1 MHAKK
6 ISPIVGTESGRDAE
20 MGEIRKVESVAVK
33 KAAKQR
39 SILD

>member
-6 ISPIVGTESGRDAE
+6 ISAIVGAERRRDGE
-20 MGEIRKVESVAVK
+20 MGEIGKVESVTMK
-33 KAAKQR
+33 RMAKQR